1 MWAQGLTI
9 GLLIVAGAL
18 THGQRI
24 LRAEE
29 VCKRKKKSILLV
41 GPYIHNSVNMIT
53 LGET

>member
-18 THGQRI
+18 THGQRL

-29 VCKRKKKSILLV
+29 VSKWEKKELLLV
-41 GPYIHNSVNMIT
+41 DPYTDTFIGSA
-53 LGET
+53 